1 MPPDLELNAQI
12 AAERAAALTS
22 ALRPWRQKIPTVDVV
37 EDSRPGKAANHLV
50 DAAGEASIRQRMADV
65 RTRHHAWIREH
76 GTDLPEVADW
86 TWTG

>member
-1 MPPDLELNAQI
+1 M
-12 AAERAAALTS
+12 
-22 ALRPWRQKIPTVDVV
+22 
-37 EDSRPGKAANHLV
+37 
-50 DAAGEASIRQRMADV
+50 DAAGEASVRQRMADV